1 MRKLLMALAILPLLA
16 QAEEVVHVYNWE
28 DYIDPQVISDF
39 QKDTGIRVD
48 YHTFSTSEEAN
59 ALLDGDTPIDV
70 YAPSHDE
77 LKRLIR
83 ENKLQKLNTQQLP
96 NTSKLDPYIS
106 GILNSVDPGN
116 HYAVPYLW
124 GAVGLAIN
132 VPKAQEAFG
141 GPLPESWS
149 VLFDPEQIK
158 RLSKCGVNL
167 LDDPIYVASIL
178 MNYQGNIPERSSP
191 AQMEK
196 IAKDLMSI
204 RPYVRSIDNDATVD
218 AFKNG
223 QLCVAMVY
231 SVGDAINA
239 RKTGQP
245 VSYVVPQEGT
255 YVFVDTLVIPSKTRN
270 PELAHRF
277 INYVMSARS
286 MARITEETSYPNANL
301 DSMKLLSP
309 ELQKENALYP
319 NGALRRRLFALVP
332 PPAETRQTFEG
343 LWQTFKQAH

>member
-1 MRKLLMALAILPLLA
+1 MRKLLMALAILPLFA
-16 QAEEVVHVYNWE
+16 QAEEVLHVYNWE

-48 YHTFSTSEEAN
+48 YHTFASSEEAN
-59 ALLDGDTPIDV
+59 AVLDSNTPVDV
-70 YAPSHDE
+70 YSPSHDE
-77 LKRLIR
+77 IKRLIR
-83 ENKLQKLNTQQLP
+83 ENKLQKLNSEQLP
-96 NTSKLDPYIS
+96 NTGKLDPYVS
-106 GILNSVDPGN
+106 GILNAVDPGN
-116 HYAVPYLW
+116 RYAVPYLW

-218 AFKNG
+218 AFKWPTVCSHG
-223 QLCVAMVY
+223 VQ
-231 SVGDAINA
+231 
-239 RKTGQP
+239 
-245 VSYVVPQEGT
+245 
-255 YVFVDTLVIPSKTRN
+255 
-270 PELAHRF
+270 
-277 INYVMSARS
+277 
-286 MARITEETSYPNANL
+286 
-301 DSMKLLSP
+301 
-309 ELQKENALYP
+309 
-319 NGALRRRLFALVP
+319 RRGCNQCP
-332 PPAETRQTFEG
+332 
-343 LWQTFKQAH
+343 